1 MIDQVTLLTYL
12 AILLGFVFIPGPAV
26 LLTMARA
33 TASGTRTGLATGL
46 GIAVGDLVHTA
57 MAVLGI
63 SAVVLASALAFNIVK
78 FVGAAYL
85 IYLGVRAFFDRPADT
100 AQRATIALTP
110 MRAFRQAV
118 LAEVLNPKSAMF
130 FLAFLPQFVQPSN
143 GHVAGQLAILG
154 ILFVGMGLVSTV
166 FFAFFAGTLGGML
179 RRSPAVLRW
188 QGRVVGTIY
197 CGLGVRL
204 ALQEK

>member
-78 FVGAAYL
+78 YIGAAYL
-85 IYLGVRAFFDRPADT
+85 IYLGVRAFLDRPADT
-100 AQRATIALTP
+100 GPRATMALTP

-118 LAEVLNPKSAMF
+118 VAEVLNPKSAMF
-130 FLAFLPQFVQPSN
+130 FLAFLPQFVQPAN
-143 GHVAGQLAILG
+143 GHVAVQLAILG
-154 ILFVGMGLVSTV
+154 VLFVGMGLVSTV
-166 FFAFFAGTLGGML
+166 FFALFAGTLGGML

-204 ALQEK
+204 ALQER